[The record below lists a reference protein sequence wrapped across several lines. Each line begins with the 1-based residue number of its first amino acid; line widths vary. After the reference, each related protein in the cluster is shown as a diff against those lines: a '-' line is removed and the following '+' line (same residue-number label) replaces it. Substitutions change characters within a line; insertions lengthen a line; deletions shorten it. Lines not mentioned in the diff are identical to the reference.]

1 MASPG
6 SKGPAS
12 VVQQAASRLKFPQ
25 LFAVALTVFILDL
38 LIPDLIPFADEILL
52 GLITLILGSL
62 RERQPAEPAALPMKN
77 VTPRS

>member
-1 MASPG
+1 MAASG
-6 SKGPAS
+6 SKGTAGF
-12 VVQQAASRLKFPQ
+12 VEKAASRLKFPQ

-38 LIPDLIPFADEILL
+38 LIPDVIPFVDEILL

-62 RERQPAEPAALPMKN
+62 RERQPAAPAPPMKD